1 MPFILA
7 ARRELANLNSG
18 TPNHAILDYL
28 INNALGAANAKSW
41 DVIETRCN
49 RNGVVVDKQAFQ
61 QGFLAET
68 RDGDIFS
75 GSCSRG
81 YFIIQN
87 RGDAVE
93 AANFYRV
100 RIARE
105 QQHLAHL
112 GNLVIQQ
119 GWPAI

>member
-1 MPFILA
+1 MPFIIA
-7 ARRELANLNSG
+7 ARRELANLNPG
-18 TPNHAILDYL
+18 TPNHSILDFL
-28 INNALGAANAKSW
+28 INNALGAVNAKSW
-41 DVIETRCN
+41 DAIEAHCN
-49 RNGVVVDKQAFQ
+49 QNQVVVDKQAFQ

-68 RDGDIFS
+68 RDGDIFI

-81 YFIIQN
+81 YFIIQD
-87 RGDAVE
+87 RGDAIV
-93 AANFYRV
+93 AADFYRV

-105 QQHLAHL
+105 QQHVAHL